1 MQAAFGEDS
10 QGRPYGGGRSD
21 MGGFRIPLGMLSEVE
36 DDALLWRLV
45 RETVYKRVARVVPE
59 VEKLLERSERDDD

>member
-21 MGGFRIPLGMLSEVE
+21 MGGFRVPLGMLSECE
-36 DDALLWRLV
+36 DDTLLWRLV

-59 VEKLLERSERDDD
+59 VEKMLERDSD